1 MAILLLSV
9 FVLLVSTLT
18 VHGATFANAVQK
30 GTVTSHYIHEA
41 SGLCASRQHPNML
54 YTHNDSG
61 DTHRIYAIDGSNG
74 QRKALIWIDG
84 AHSTDWEDIAC
95 GPCAGGSGNCV
106 YIADT
111 GGNAGG
117 DANTIYRIREPDYL
131 NGDMHV
137 SIDST
142 LQFSWDQHDCETVM
156 VDPNGEV
163 YVVSKVSA
171 GHHAKFVHLPKS
183 AWGAHH
189 HVYVNDG
196 VYLSI
201 TTNAHDP
208 VGGDISPAG
217 NEILL
222 KTYGRV
228 NYWSVP
234 DRNYAAHITHHP
246 QVLPYHNERQG
257 ESVCWDVH
265 GDGYYTLSE
274 GANQPLW
281 YYKRQSPKPVG

>member
-1 MAILLLSV
+1 MAVLLLSV

-18 VHGATFANAVQK
+18 VHCATFANAVQK

-171 GHHAKFVHLPKS
+171 GHHAKFVHLPKKFETVLAQPILYGECEDS
-183 AWGAHH
+183 
-189 HVYVNDG
+189 
-196 VYLSI
+196 SI
-201 TTNAHDP
+201 QA
-208 VGGDISPAG
+208 
-217 NEILL
+217 
-222 KTYGRV
+222 
-228 NYWSVP
+228 NY
-234 DRNYAAHITHHP
+234 NITLP
-246 QVLPYHNERQG
+246 GTAVLPPKQIDKYPC
-257 ESVCWDVH
+257 ESC
-265 GDGYYTLSE
+265 E
-274 GANQPLW
+274 
-281 YYKRQSPKPVG
+281 